1 MNPDMTY
8 NSFGLQ
14 KTSNRDNVLG
24 DSVTTSIDTTNSNG

>member
-1 MNPDMTY
+1 MTY

-24 DSVTTSIDTTNSNG
+24 DSVTTSIDTTNSNC